1 MIRQRTAVTTED
13 DHQPGVTG
21 NLFETEM
28 EPRNKGTGSCEEDHV
43 RLEKWRRS
51 GRKSIP
57 VSTTILVRI
66 CTEAAST

>member
-1 MIRQRTAVTTED
+1 MIRHRTAVTTEN

-21 NLFETEM
+21 NLFETDM
-28 EPRNKGTGSCEEDHV
+28 EPRSKGTGSCEEDHM
-43 RLEKWRRS
+43 RLGKWRRS
-51 GRKSIP
+51 GGKSIP